1 MNVFSEAVTM
11 KSSYGE
17 AGNGVLR
24 RFLAMRKKECRV
36 NKAEL
41 SRKNTQRHANLKF
54 REKRGN
60 DH

>member
-1 MNVFSEAVTM
+1 MNVFGEALKM
-11 KSSYGE
+11 KSAYGE
-17 AGNGVLR
+17 AGNGVLQ

-54 REKRGN
+54 REKRCN

>member
-41 SRKNTQRHANLKF
+41 SRKKHTKTRQL
-54 REKRGN
+54 EVS
-60 DH
+60 

>member
-1 MNVFSEAVTM
+1 M

>member
-1 MNVFSEAVTM
+1 M
-11 KSSYGE
+11 KASYGE
-17 AGNGVLR
+17 AGNILLR
-24 RFLAMRKKECRV
+24 SFLAMRKKECRV
-36 NKAEL
+36 NKAGV

>member
-1 MNVFSEAVTM
+1 M
-11 KSSYGE
+11 KASYGE

-36 NKAEL
+36 NKAGL
-41 SRKNTQRHANLKF
+41 SRKNIQRHANLKF